1 MIYLQH
7 NAVANHL
14 FLWTRACFFCS
25 SDLISYKAHDIVAKR
40 APTYTTPSN
49 MQGHMGRQLLYI
61 FIHVE
66 GELHLLAV
74 LPRSLQGDLPVEG
87 FPIGVGVVMG
97 VEGFPIGTSEG
108 L

>member
-1 MIYLQH
+1 
-7 NAVANHL
+7 
-14 FLWTRACFFCS
+14 
-25 SDLISYKAHDIVAKR
+25 
-40 APTYTTPSN
+40 

-97 VEGFPIGTSEG
+97 VEVFPIGTSEG